1 MLKWLWPV
9 QEPITLYELHYWE
22 DGSDNKVR
30 QIWTYPFF
38 LFVFF
43 FCLSVIGLH
52 TGGYSSVW
60 FRAMTENQRRS
71 KLTFLHRGPG
81 ANAWESFREDESCRL
96 FAFFLN
102 KKKKK
107 KAKQKQ
113 DVLINSHWQ
122 RIRRF
127 KSWQKLARHV
137 EETWVKSAHVESR
150 CLLNALIV
158 PCSGKN
164 VAVDYRGVTIYQYG
178 GVPGWK
184 LNLRYVFQNSDST
197 SMQIRTPPLL
207 K

>member
-102 KKKKK
+102 KKKKGK
-107 KAKQKQ
+107 TKTGRSNQFPLTTDPPIQVLAK
-113 DVLINSHWQ
+113 
-122 RIRRF
+122 
-127 KSWQKLARHV
+127 
-137 EETWVKSAHVESR
+137 T
-150 CLLNALIV
+150 
-158 PCSGKN
+158 
-164 VAVDYRGVTIYQYG
+164 
-178 GVPGWK
+178 
-184 LNLRYVFQNSDST
+184 
-197 SMQIRTPPLL
+197 RTPCGGDVGKIGPCWEQMPSERSDRSLFR
-207 K
+207 